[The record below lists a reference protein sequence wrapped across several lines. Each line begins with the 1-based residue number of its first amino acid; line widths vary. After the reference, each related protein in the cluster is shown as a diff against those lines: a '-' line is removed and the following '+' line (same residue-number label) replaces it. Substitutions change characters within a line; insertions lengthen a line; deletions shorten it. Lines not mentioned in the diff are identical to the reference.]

1 MNEDNKC
8 TRTEKRRGTDFL
20 ELKTPC
26 KVSQTDVY
34 LYLFALHY
42 MNCGVALV
50 SWQEMP
56 MGCEYRRTS
65 KPLCKWFSPSS
76 LNELLFFFVI
86 VAFYMFFVTKF
97 RPEMYAMLESDRG
110 FILKE
115 YPTKKDSAR
124 FYCHTFGNLY

>member
-1 MNEDNKC
+1 
-8 TRTEKRRGTDFL
+8 
-20 ELKTPC
+20 
-26 KVSQTDVY
+26 
-34 LYLFALHY
+34 
-42 MNCGVALV
+42 
-50 SWQEMP
+50 